1 MVFVMLNLSFVIH
14 HFLCQSFL
22 WSFFVMRLWLHAFW
36 ATFKQCDFFCSILK
50 HKPYLSL
57 FTCTWVAKGPICF
70 YNCLFSAVI
79 TSCWSCKGLVFLV
92 FNFPLDLFE
101 ASIAKAIKRCICY
114 LYCLPSFI
122 IKLEFCFVLMFLCT
136 LFMVS
141 FLCALHFIRKII

>member
-1 MVFVMLNLSFVIH
+1 MIFFVLNFSFIIQ
-14 HFLCQSFL
+14 HFLRHFFL
-22 WSFFVMRLWLHAFW
+22 RGLCIMRLRLTAFW
-36 ATFKQCDFFCSILK
+36 ATFKQCYLFSSILK

-79 TSCWSCKGLVFLV
+79 TSCWSCKWLVFLV

-122 IKLEFCFVLMFLCT
+122 IKLKFCFVLVFLCT
-136 LFMVS
+136 LLMVS